1 MFSNTVWKN
10 SRGRGVLGNVVIV
23 CADQGVRG
31 AAMEPSMDLGGGGWY
46 SGMCYNTS
54 TPSINS
60 LDI

>member
-1 MFSNTVWKN
+1 
-10 SRGRGVLGNVVIV
+10 LGNVVIV